1 MITEKSLTADWYPEI
16 NERYGNLDRNLF
28 DKVTHA
34 FYLLEMLA
42 ESKLPFVFK
51 GGTSLLLILQ
61 EVKRFSIDID
71 IIVPE
76 EVSIDVLEEV
86 LKNIVDKSIF
96 TRFEKQKRHVSAI
109 PKAHFKLFYTSP
121 FDQSEVYVLLD
132 ILFEENPYSHLD
144 TLAIVCP
151 FVDTVPPNVYVQ
163 VPGIADIL
171 GDKLTAF
178 APNSTGIPYNK
189 GKAMEIIKQLFDI
202 ESLFDQ
208 LTTLS
213 GVKET
218 FVRCAIQELSY
229 RQLNEMDYDTVLDDI
244 FNTAIIIGGR
254 GSLEKELF
262 LQLEEGVRRIKS
274 HIISRNYIVEE
285 AVISASKAAYLAV
298 LLKNNRETIEKFDSL
313 VPLPQLVGTPLFKK
327 MAKIKKFSPEAYY
340 YFVKTQ
346 ELKNNQQSQ
355 Q

>member
-1 MITEKSLTADWYPEI
+1 MITDKSLTADWYREI

-42 ESKLPFVFK
+42 ESKLPFIFK

-76 EVSIDVLEEV
+76 EISFDVLEEV
-86 LKNIVDKSIF
+86 LKDVVDKSIF
-96 TRFEKQKRHVSAI
+96 TRFEEQKRHVSAI
-109 PKAHFKLFYTSP
+109 PKAHFKLFYASP

-132 ILFEENPYSHLD
+132 ILFEKNPYSHLD

-151 FVDTVPPNVYVQ
+151 FVYTVSPNVNVQ

-189 GKAMEIIKQLFDI
+189 GKTMEIIKQLFDI

-208 LTTLS
+208 LTTIT

-218 FVRCAIQELSY
+218 FVRCALQELTY
-229 RQLNEMDYDTVLDDI
+229 RQLSDMDYETVLDDI
-244 FNTAIIIGGR
+244 FSTALVIGGR
-254 GSLEKELF
+254 GSLEKDLF
-262 LQLEEGVRRIKS
+262 LQLEDGIQRIKM

-285 AVISASKAAYLAV
+285 AVISASKAAYLAM
-298 LLKNNRETIEKFDSL
+298 LLKYDCETIEKFDPL
-313 VPLPQLVGTPLFKK
+313 APLPELLGTPLFKK

-340 YFVKTQ
+340 YFAKTQ
-346 ELKNNQQSQ
+346 ELKNSR
-355 Q
+355 